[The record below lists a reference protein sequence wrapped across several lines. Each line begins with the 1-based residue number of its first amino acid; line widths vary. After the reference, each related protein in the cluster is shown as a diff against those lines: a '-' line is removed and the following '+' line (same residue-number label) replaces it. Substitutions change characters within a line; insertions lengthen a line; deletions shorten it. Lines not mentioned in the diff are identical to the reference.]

1 MARGTVYLVGAGPGN
16 PGLLT
21 IRGRQ
26 VLRLADVVF
35 YDGLVGRGVLRLIP
49 RRTRKLRVAKGP
61 RHRGRFPQARIN
73 QLLVM
78 EAEAGRQVVRLKGG
92 DAFLFSRGGEEAETL
107 RKRGIRF
114 EVVPGVTSALAGPA
128 FAGIPLTE
136 RQYASSV
143 AIATG
148 RESGSPLHRAVN
160 WAGLARSADTL
171 VILMGV
177 ATLSRV
183 ARQLLDGG
191 LPPDTPV
198 AAVQWATTPRQ
209 RTLLFTLGEANGNS
223 LRTRLRSPCV
233 LVVGPTVVL
242 AHRLNWNPRET
253 RWASARFVRVAKRTE
268 EANRISPGISSG
280 HRRSHHSRS
289 GRIAAPAE
297 ERDPTERASRPG
309 QVRERRAGTRNPC

>member
-1 MARGTVYLVGAGPGN
+1 MARGTVYLVGAGPGD

-21 IRGRQ
+21 IRGWQ

-49 RRTRKLRVAKGP
+49 RRARKLRVAKGP
-61 RHRGRFPQARIN
+61 RHRDRFPQSRIN

-92 DAFLFSRGGEEAETL
+92 DAFLFSRGGEEAEAL
-107 RKRGIRF
+107 QKRGIRF

-148 RESGSPLHRAVN
+148 RESGSPFHRAVN

-177 ATLSRV
+177 ATLKRV

-209 RTLLFTLGEANGNS
+209 RTLLFTLGEANRNS

-253 RWASARFVRVAKRTE
+253 RWASARFARVAKRTE
-268 EANRISPGISSG
+268 AANRISPGISSR
-280 HRRSHHSRS
+280 HRRSYNPRS
-289 GRIAAPAE
+289 GRIGAPAE